1 VIEGCFVKNE
11 AEDNVFCGYKRGNRK
26 QFKKN
31 KKDYEKLADHIGLFP
46 VSVISPTD
54 SELLLGGSE
63 LRRKF
68 LDATIS
74 QYNKQYLSKLQT
86 YNSFLIQRNSLLKTL
101 SDKGRIDP
109 LMLEIY
115 DEQMQ
120 EPALFIYQERKKF
133 LAEFT
138 PVFNKY
144 YQSIAGV
151 DEDVSLGYLSHLN
164 EENDWKSLM
173 KSGFQ
178 GDKSRLFT
186 TKGVH
191 KDDLELNLK
200 DFPVKRFGSQGQ
212 QKSFLLSLKL
222 AQFTLL
228 KDKTNETP
236 ILLLDDIFDKIDQSR
251 VVNLLEIVS
260 KPPFGQ
266 VFITDTGKSRI
277 EEILVRNNH
286 TYQLLFPEEL
296 KEEQTVVETVLYEN

>member
-1 VIEGCFVKNE
+1 VKNE